1 MRRNVSSWKCR
12 YKGWQ
17 HMYDEYVPIENIKSP
32 TIQRGDYK
40 KDDKV
45 FVQWG
50 ETGESY
56 EARLLK
62 YHRGTLINISFPD
75 LGQDWNTWLPEHIVK
90 LQMKKERQLME
101 VDSNISNTNNTGN
114 KDDEGD
120 YNNNIY
126 EEEMSEDEE
135 RDKIV
140 V

>member
-1 MRRNVSSWKCR
+1 
-12 YKGWQ
+12 
-17 HMYDEYVPIENIKSP
+17 MYDEYVPIENIKSP

-114 KDDEGD
+114 EDDEGD
-120 YNNNIY
+120 YNNIRRR
-126 EEEMSEDEE
+126 DE
-135 RDKIV
+135 
-140 V
+140 

>member
-1 MRRNVSSWKCR
+1 
-12 YKGWQ
+12 
-17 HMYDEYVPIENIKSP
+17 MYDEYVPIENIKSP

-75 LGQDWNTWLPEHIVK
+75 LGQDWEYMVARTHSKV
-90 LQMKKERQLME
+90 
-101 VDSNISNTNNTGN
+101 TNEKRETTDG
-114 KDDEGD
+114 G
-120 YNNNIY
+120 
-126 EEEMSEDEE
+126 
-135 RDKIV
+135 
-140 V
+140 

>member
-1 MRRNVSSWKCR
+1 V
-12 YKGWQ
+12 
-17 HMYDEYVPIENIKSP
+17 YDEYVPIENIKSP

-114 KDDEGD
+114 EDDEGD

-126 EEEMSEDEE
+126 EEGMSEDED